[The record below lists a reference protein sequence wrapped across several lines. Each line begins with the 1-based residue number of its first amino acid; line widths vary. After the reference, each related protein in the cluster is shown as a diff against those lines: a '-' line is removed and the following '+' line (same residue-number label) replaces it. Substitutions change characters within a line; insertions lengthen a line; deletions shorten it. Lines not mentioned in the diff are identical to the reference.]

1 MYNHQLF
8 MSITYNSDILLQY
21 PMYVYST
28 HVTVMY
34 TYVYMSLILLGA
46 RFSFAMAYLSQ
57 SM

>member
-1 MYNHQLF
+1 